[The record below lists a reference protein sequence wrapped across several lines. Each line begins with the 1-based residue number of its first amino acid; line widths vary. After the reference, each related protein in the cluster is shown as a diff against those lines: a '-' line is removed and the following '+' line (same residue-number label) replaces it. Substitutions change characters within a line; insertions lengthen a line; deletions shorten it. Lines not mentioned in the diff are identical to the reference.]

1 MAIRGEPGLPHCV
14 YFVTF
19 IRHTPEGTGNV
30 EIYPTSLSEAIPTLF
45 ILITIS
51 FFMMRLAPGSPF
63 TGERTLPPE
72 VMANI
77 EAKYHL
83 NDPISTQYFNYL
95 KQLAHGDF
103 GPSFK
108 YKDYSVNDLVA
119 SSFPVSANGCCGIHS
134 GRRSRVTAGVIAA
147 LRQNTKW
154 DYAVMGVA
162 MTGVVIPSFVVAPLL
177 VMIFAIT
184 LKWLPGGG
192 WNGGALK
199 FMILPMVAL
208 SLAYIAS
215 IARITRGSMIEVL
228 HSNFIRT
235 ARAKGL
241 PMRRIIFRHALKPAL
256 LPVLSYMGPAFVG
269 IITGSMVIET
279 IYGLPGI
286 GQLFVNGALNRDYSL
301 VLSLTILVGA
311 LTILFNAI
319 VDVLYAVI
327 DPKIRY

>member
-1 MAIRGEPGLPHCV
+1 MLK
-14 YFVTF
+14 F
-19 IRHTPEGTGNV
+19 ILRRF
-30 EIYPTSLSEAIPTLF
+30 LEAIPTLF

-51 FFMMRLAPGSPF
+51 FFMMRMAPGSPF
-63 TGERTLPPE
+63 TGERTLTPE

-83 NDPISTQYFNYL
+83 NDPMWKQYLNYL
-95 KQLAHGDF
+95 QQLAHGDF

-119 SSFPVSANGCCGIHS
+119 GSFPVSAKLGAAAFLFALVFG
-134 GRRSRVTAGVIAA
+134 VTAGVIAA
-147 LRQNTKW
+147 LKQNSKW

-162 MTGVVIPSFVVAPLL
+162 MTGIVIPSFVVAPLL
-177 VMIFAIT
+177 VLLFSIT

-192 WNGGALK
+192 WNGGQWNYML
-199 FMILPMVAL
+199 LPMVAL

-215 IARITRGSMIEVL
+215 IARITRGSMIEVM

-241 PMRRIIFRHALKPAL
+241 PLRRIVMRHALKPAL
-256 LPVLSYMGPAFVG
+256 LPVISYMGPAFVG
-269 IITGSMVIET
+269 IITGSMVIES

-301 VLSLTILVGA
+301 VMSLTILVGL
-311 LTILFNAI
+311 LTIVFNAI

>member
-1 MAIRGEPGLPHCV
+1 MLK
-14 YFVTF
+14 F
-19 IRHTPEGTGNV
+19 ILRR
-30 EIYPTSLSEAIPTLF
+30 LLEAIPTLF

-63 TGERTLPPE
+63 TGEHTLSPE
-72 VMANI
+72 IMANI

-83 NDPISTQYFNYL
+83 NDPIGKQYVSYL
-95 KQLAHGDF
+95 VQLAHGDF

-108 YKDYSVNDLVA
+108 YKDYSVNYLVGHA
-119 SSFPVSANGCCGIHS
+119 FPVSAKLGLAAFFLAVVLG
-134 GRRSRVTAGVIAA
+134 VTTEVIAA
-147 LRQNTKW
+147 LKQNSLW

-177 VMIFAIT
+177 VLIFAIT
-184 LKWLPGGG
+184 LRWLPGGG
-192 WNGGALK
+192 WNGGQWNYML
-199 FMILPMVAL
+199 LPMVAL

-215 IARITRGSMIEVL
+215 IARITRGSMIEVM

-241 PMRRIIFRHALKPAL
+241 PLRRIVLRHALKPAL

-269 IITGSMVIET
+269 IITGSMVIES

-301 VLSLTILVGA
+301 VMS